1 MSVILDKQSGEFLDI
16 TISSFNNSFG
26 RERINYSMKYGIYTP
41 IEKYIEEL
49 EGILMGPHDDKTAK
63 RKQRKVFLEK
73 CQRDPLLK
81 RFFQLLLCWLNG
93 GGDREYKI
101 GEYNFSD
108 YNKQNVILIVSGG
121 NIITIF
127 AKLLKNIVDKAV
139 EVSSEAYQAG
149 QLQLQLQLL
158 QKRLETL
165 LQYLQTLFNDL
176 QQVQTLGQQV
186 QELMQKVQTLGHEVQ
201 TLEQQGQ
208 LTLPK
213 LKQQIDKFYQ
223 DAEALYLNTR
233 SLYKEAGV
241 STHEMDTRFLQLAD
255 ILENIKINLTL
266 SLSEQLLNAA
276 HGVDGVMTHA
286 EAFFNKL
293 TITNRNII
301 ENIATGE
308 GKNKY
313 SILSHLL
320 GLLLTDGVHS
330 ATGID
335 QNSLLYQITEL
346 SQKDYSDFDYGIVPN
361 KPPDMDPNPITAY
374 KEMETHFPIPSPLPQ
389 GFTLFR
395 VKSLVQCQGGPQFKQ
410 SELTKQE
417 FACKA
422 LGFNPEKLTPQST
435 NQSDAQE
442 LESKLK
448 VASGNPK
455 NQIDKKY
462 VSNIKNCLKY
472 IKNFL
477 LPKKQIILDSTK
489 FNIKTIKDYLSQL
502 LHSAIGRGVPF
513 PYAATDDF
521 ELEAII
527 YYINYNT
534 FLLNLSIQKW
544 GEPWKVGNKWFE
556 GLNEAERQEIEVT
569 NQEREAGRRAGLS
582 ERELPP
588 PRGLHQSSVSKWA
601 TEEYS
606 KYAYPNGYI
615 NVLNSFGSLSS
626 IINSKYLL
634 DLTGYLIK
642 MFLNFPH
649 PTELLSG
656 EQLSKSLS
664 EILLDQIRTKLSESK
679 TCVNAIMLPSK
690 LTYINT
696 TLFNIPD
703 LSQIVKDSVIKPLQA
718 ERYSELGFPD
728 GINIV
733 VNTIIPDDS
742 KAQSEMLFADAAAP
756 DPIEKEESF
765 IDIDL
770 LLSKAEHISLPTQ
783 LHDQLSGQFQELKV
797 QLQKEQKFEND
808 LDKLLLWKQAAESA
822 QLHTLASQFQAII
835 NEFQVAIANFQT
847 LFKGSFMLFNYLQS
861 WVATDEQVNFVFK
874 FFDQVHKFWL
884 ETQNLEQ
891 QFAQAEE
898 AARLYLGSYNHDLAK
913 ITVNKLNGAY
923 TELNSWAKKAGQ
935 SGNLSL
941 VQKFDELANKFKQG
955 ENEYIKLRDDLATP
969 NKYESDENLRERAQ
983 TMLSPNNQEMKKLWG
998 WFGDKEQVAVAH
1010 SLVGGKRKGLIKK
1023 SKSQKGKRKTRKCKK
1038 SKKYKKSGKKTTRK
1052 FRQFR
1057 KCKKTRKHRHQIKVQ
1072 KKTKK
1077 LIK

>member
-26 RERINYSMKYGIYTP
+26 RERIKYSMGYGIYTP
-41 IEKYIEEL
+41 IIKYREEL
-49 EGILMGPHDDKTAK
+49 EKILTGPQDDKTAK
-63 RKQRKVFLEK
+63 REQRKVFLKK
-73 CQRDPLLK
+73 CEVNPLLN
-81 RFFQLLLCWLNG
+81 RFFQLLLGWLNG

-101 GEYNFSD
+101 GEYDFSD
-108 YNKQNVILIVSGG
+108 YKNQNVILIVSGG

-149 QLQLQLQLL
+149 QLQLQ
-158 QKRLETL
+158 KVRWETL

-186 QELMQKVQTLGHEVQ
+186 QELMQKVHELMQRVQ
-201 TLEQQGQ
+201 NFEQQGQ
-208 LTLPK
+208 LTLPE

-223 DAEALYLNTR
+223 EAEALY
-233 SLYKEAGV
+233 KEAAYA
-241 STHEMDTRFLQLAD
+241 SKNPWFLQQAD
-255 ILENIKINLTL
+255 VLENNEINLTL
-266 SLSEQLLNAA
+266 SLSQQLLNAA

-293 TITNRNII
+293 TITNKNILYQL
-301 ENIATGE
+301 EKEDKAGGNR
-308 GKNKY
+308 Y

-361 KPPDMDPNPITAY
+361 KPPGGDPNTIKTLY
-374 KEMETHFPIPSPLPQ
+374 EKMETYFPIPSPLPQ

-422 LGFNPEKLTPQST
+422 LGLNLEKLTPQSI

-442 LESKLK
+442 LERKLLENTEYRK
-448 VASGNPK
+448 LTVESGNPK

-477 LPKKQIILDSTK
+477 LQKKQIILDSTK
-489 FNIKTIKDYLSQL
+489 FNIKTIKDYLSEKL
-502 LHSAIGRGVPF
+502 RRS
-513 PYAATDDF
+513 PYTETDDF
-521 ELEAII
+521 DLEAII
-527 YYINYNT
+527 FYINYNT

-544 GEPWKVGNKWFE
+544 GEPWKDSDEWLE
-556 GLNEAERQEIEVT
+556 GVDEAERKALQEEV
-569 NQEREAGRRAGLS
+569 EAQRAKIAAARARGVP

-588 PRGLHQSSVSKWA
+588 PREPHRSSVSKWA
-601 TEEYS
+601 TEYS
-606 KYAYPNGYI
+606 NYAFGTPKGYI
-615 NVLNSFGSLSS
+615 NVLESFGSLSS
-626 IINSKYLL
+626 IIESKYLL
-634 DLTGYLIK
+634 ELTGYLIK
-642 MFLNFPH
+642 MFLNFPNSLNFL
-649 PTELLSG
+649 PPEL
-656 EQLSKSLS
+656 QSKSLS
-664 EILLDQIRTKLSESK
+664 EILLDEIKTKLRAPNPAEGK
-679 TCVNAIMLPSK
+679 GNKCPGAEMLPSK

-696 TLFNIPD
+696 TLFNIPH
-703 LSQIVKDSVIKPLQA
+703 LSQIVKESVIKPLQA

-742 KAQSEMLFADAAAP
+742 VAMPLADAPAP
-756 DPIEKEESF
+756 YPIKEEESS
-765 IDIDL
+765 INVEL
-770 LLSKAEHISLPTQ
+770 LREKQKILLMWKEAAEHRQ
-783 LHDQLSGQFQELKV
+783 QFQDLAVKFQKV
-797 QLQKEQKFEND
+797 IDQFEGV
-808 LDKLLLWKQAAESA
+808 
-822 QLHTLASQFQAII
+822 I
-835 NEFQVAIANFQT
+835 V
-847 LFKGSFMLFNYLQS
+847 
-861 WVATDEQVNFVFK
+861 
-874 FFDQVHKFWL
+874 
-884 ETQNLEQ
+884 
-891 QFAQAEE
+891 QFAQAKKLPSRQNLLPFEKIFAQEEE
-898 AARLYLGSYNHDLAK
+898 AARPLMADMAK
-913 ITVNKLNGAY
+913 ITVNNLNGAHNQLK
-923 TELNSWAKKAGQ
+923 TWEQEAKRQLAVK
-935 SGNLSL
+935 L
-941 VQKFDELANKFKQG
+941 VVQFNELAKKFKQ
-955 ENEYIKLRDDLATP
+955 EEDKYIQLFQALATP
-969 NKYESDENLRERAQ
+969 NQSNAQLIERAPE
-983 TMLSPNNQEMKKLWG
+983 MLAPNNPTIVYLQQQFAHAKQAAANLA
-998 WFGDKEQVAVAH
+998 EQVAAARG
-1010 SLVGGKRKGLIKK
+1010 LAGGKRKGLIKR